1 MVEADVI
8 ASGRNVSKS
17 LGSKEVEVNDFTIK
31 THPKDTL
38 VMAGGTKLGG
48 DNDEV
53 VSLLKELVNRKGD
66 VYLDGQKVGDV
77 LSTSY
82 RTMSN

>member
-1 MVEADVI
+1 MP
-8 ASGRNVSKS
+8 
-17 LGSKEVEVNDFTIK
+17 VNDFVIK

-48 DNDEV
+48 GSNSNDEV
-53 VSLLKELVNRKGD
+53 VSLLRELVNRNGD
-66 VYLDGQKVGDV
+66 VYLDGQKVGNA
-77 LSTSY
+77 LSSTY